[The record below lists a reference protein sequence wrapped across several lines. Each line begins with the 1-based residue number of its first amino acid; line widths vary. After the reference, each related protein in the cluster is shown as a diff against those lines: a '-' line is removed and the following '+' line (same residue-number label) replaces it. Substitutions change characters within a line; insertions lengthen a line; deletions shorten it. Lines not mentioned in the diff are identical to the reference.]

1 MIAAAKAKPSG
12 VMRSPFFFSHRAR
25 AFRQQLNIRGHVDT
39 IGLWSDAAIPIVVLL
54 DGSDD
59 IKAETKE
66 QSVRLM
72 RCIGKVGAEWDAIPG
87 PGGTCQTAA
96 ADVLA

>member
-1 MIAAAKAKPSG
+1 
-12 VMRSPFFFSHRAR
+12 
-25 AFRQQLNIRGHVDT
+25 
-39 IGLWSDAAIPIVVLL
+39 VVLL

-72 RCIGKVGAEWDAIPG
+72 RCIGSFTVLNDEEGLREALIREVCARS
-87 PGGTCQTAA
+87 T
-96 ADVLA
+96 DVLEV

>member
-1 MIAAAKAKPSG
+1 
-12 VMRSPFFFSHRAR
+12 MRSPFLFPPAR
-25 AFRQQLNIRGHVDT
+25 AFRRQPNIRGHIDT

-72 RCIGKVGAEWDAIPG
+72 RCIGSFTVLNDEEGLREALIREVCARS
-87 PGGTCQTAA
+87 T
-96 ADVLA
+96 DVLEV